1 VEPPECRVIH
11 YEDGHFTL
19 TWVILMLLADR
30 QSILPPILVSELA
43 HHLSSLNQQTFL
55 RLRLALGLGMRRQIM
70 FAVCDDVAL
79 RNAMADKLG
88 QDLAILGD
96 LGAPGSEGCQRC
108 LDLDLSSYSSEAARL
123 RQLLTL
129 TLSAAEPNVL
139 GQVLG
144 PAFQP
149 GSAAAKSRFLG
160 IQVLGIEQLTR
171 QPVHIQRT
179 FLNHLRSLGRNV
191 SKLDSN
197 LLLWVTRP
205 WYRSIQQSAPEF
217 WRWHTA
223 VFDFEGEPAPASP
236 PAGALSGLLNST
248 LSHYQ
253 HQLATPPAIH
263 DRPSLN
269 RPIPSTSPLIATSI
283 AAAAPVIRMT
293 DPIVTPADW
302 PNGAASDEDL
312 SHAAGSPPGTR
323 NAAITTRLEQTDRA
337 FTVSKNDSENGS
349 ENEIANV
356 RLGMEPT
363 PDCAPLAN
371 SVSTADHLEPSA
383 EELELADLVLAAVM
397 QDVARHPE
405 GHAFGPDHAPNLDH
419 PSFAPIVILQQ
430 VEALQIHQAEP
441 AAFADVYRQLGDWYR
456 DRAEQEASM
465 GILQIGIRAYELAW
479 RFLEPEAP
487 AVPEIL
493 NDIGNLHWMLS
504 RLSEA
509 VSTSL
514 ANLQEA
520 IMLYQRALDKTDTQR
535 YPQTCAMLQNNLGA
549 AYSDLAQRRDPIDNL
564 HRSIQAYQA
573 ALEAR
578 PAAVDPRRYAATQN
592 NLGTAYWNLGQQ
604 EQLVVNL
611 QRAIAAYAEALR
623 FYNPDEEPLHY
634 AMIQNNLGTGYWNL
648 AQCDLTDDLRSVQDH
663 RNPPNLSTAPHT
675 FPDAM
680 PEDLLQLA
688 IGSYRVALIYRT
700 LAAAPAAHAATQN
713 NLGTAYWHLANQ
725 PATHYEDLQG
735 YLEQAMAAYE
745 AAISAVPVADGV
757 ATFDLAATHNNLAS
771 AYYQAATQRH
781 AQIDT
786 PTRTVYLE
794 KALQNHLVALQGW
807 QAQPDFQEAALNGVI
822 QTVRA
827 CHEQFGMQAQT
838 QALSNIPPHLL
849 PVVMKEL

>member
-1 VEPPECRVIH
+1 
-11 YEDGHFTL
+11 
-19 TWVILMLLADR
+19 MLLADR
-30 QSILPPILVSELA
+30 LSVPETPPILVSELA

-55 RLRLALGLGMRRQIM
+55 RLRLALGLGLRRQIM

-79 RNAMADKLG
+79 RNAMAAKLA

-96 LGAPGSEGCQRC
+96 LGAPGAIGPHPC
-108 LDLDLSSYSSEAARL
+108 LDLDLSGHSPEASRL

-129 TLSAAEPNVL
+129 TLSASEPNVL

-144 PAFQP
+144 PTFQQV
-149 GSAAAKSRFLG
+149 SAQGRCFG

-179 FLNHLRSLGRNV
+179 FLNHLRSLGRNMA
-191 SKLDSN
+191 KLDSN

-223 VFDFEGEPAPASP
+223 IFDFEGEPAPASP
-236 PAGALSGLLNST
+236 GG
-248 LSHYQ
+248 H

-263 DRPSLN
+263 DRPLLH
-269 RPIPSTSPLIATSI
+269 RPIASTSPLTPIAT
-283 AAAAPVIRMT
+283 AAPVIRMT
-293 DPIVTPADW
+293 DPVLTDPVLTPAGST
-302 PNGAASDEDL
+302 PAGSTPAGSTNGVSTNGVSSNGASTHADL
-312 SHAAGSPPGTR
+312 THADLTNTEPSLYGT
-323 NAAITTRLEQTDRA
+323 AITA
-337 FTVSKNDSENGS
+337 
-349 ENEIANV
+349 A
-356 RLGMEPT
+356 
-363 PDCAPLAN
+363 
-371 SVSTADHLEPSA
+371 HLEPSA
-383 EELELADLVLAAVM
+383 EELELADLVLASVM

-456 DRAEQEASM
+456 DRAEQQSAM
-465 GILQIGIRAYELAW
+465 TTLQIGIRAYELAW
-479 RFLEPEAP
+479 QFLEPEAP

-504 RLSEA
+504 RLPEA

-549 AYSDLAQRRDPIDNL
+549 AYSDLAQRRDPIANL
-564 HRSIQAYQA
+564 HQSIQAYQA

-604 EQLVVNL
+604 EQLVPNL

-623 FYNPDEEPLHY
+623 FYDPDQEPLHY

-648 AQCDLTDDLRSVQDH
+648 AQCDLTDQSAD
-663 RNPPNLSTAPHT
+663 PAAPAAAL
-675 FPDAM
+675 DAL

-688 IGSYRVALIYRT
+688 IGAYRVALVYRT

-725 PATHYEDLQG
+725 PATHYDDLQG
-735 YLEQAMAAYE
+735 YLEQAMTAYE
-745 AAISAVPVADGV
+745 TAISAVVDGV

-781 AQIDT
+781 AKIDT
-786 PTRTVYLE
+786 STRTIYLD

-807 QAQPDFQEAALNGVI
+807 QAQPDFQDAALNGVI

-827 CHEQFGMQAQT
+827 CHEHFGVQAQA
-838 QALSNIPPHLL
+838 QALSHIPPQLL